1 MGFRPA
7 GPGSPDL
14 IDATRLKLQATS
26 NLGLPEFGDDP
37 FAQNFANLVDALNT
51 DGELSEQ
58 GVQLSEEEILRLLR
72 NRLELRGWLTGHPEI
87 LDEPIVQPI
96 FLMGLPRSGT
106 TFLQNLFDQDDGLR
120 LLRTWET
127 LRPCP
132 PPAVE
137 PDSVTP
143 RIKAADRFLNRW
155 RGDVENFDATHLMD
169 VTGPDECAHIMSMA
183 FTQAGFQNYAKVPS
197 YFDWLL
203 READFQAAYRLHKT
217 VLQLLQ
223 WRAPVRRWVLKYPN
237 HMLAVGEI
245 RAVYPDAACVVTHRD
260 PVQTL
265 ASLCALT
272 EQYRAARY
280 DTNDRVTL
288 GREMLEFVRAHI
300 DRFMVYRGGAGDAGI
315 IDVDYYRLLA
325 DPISTVADIYD
336 RTGMVM
342 PDTVRDRLAVWTDAN
357 PKGHRGRHEYR
368 LADYG
373 LDAGELDTVFTDYR
387 RRFGVRSEIS

>member
-1 MGFRPA
+1 
-7 GPGSPDL
+7 L
-14 IDATRLKLQATS
+14 LDAAFLKQQAAS
-26 NLGLPEFGDDP
+26 QLGLTEFGDDP
-37 FAQNFANLVDALNT
+37 FAENFGRLVQALNR
-51 DGELSEQ
+51 DGALSAI

-72 NRLELRGWLTGHPEI
+72 NRLELSTWLTGHPEI

-96 FLMGLPRSGT
+96 FLMGLPRSGA
-106 TFLQNLFDQDDGLR
+106 TFLQNLFDHDDGLR

-137 PDSVTP
+137 PVSVTP
-143 RIKAADRFLNRW
+143 RIEAADQFLNRW

-203 READFQAAYRLHKT
+203 READFQAAYHLHKT

-223 WRAPVRRWVLKYPN
+223 WRAPARRWVLKYPN
-237 HMLAVGEI
+237 HMLAVADI
-245 RAVYPDAACVVTHRD
+245 RGVYPDAVCIVTHRD

-300 DRFMVYRGGAGDAGI
+300 DRFMAYRDSVGGEGI
-315 IDVDYYRLLA
+315 IDVDYYRLVA
-325 DPISTVADIYD
+325 DPVSTVADIYD

-342 PDTVRDRLAVWTDAN
+342 PDTVRDRLTAWTDAN

-373 LDAGELDTVFTDYR
+373 LDAGEIETVFADYR
-387 RRFGVRSEIS
+387 RQYGVRSEIS

>member
-1 MGFRPA
+1 VR
-7 GPGSPDL
+7 
-14 IDATRLKLQATS
+14 RLYAQSLKQRAAAE
-26 NLGLPEFGDDP
+26 LGLRAFGEDP
-37 FAQNFANLVDALNT
+37 FAENFARLIAALND

-58 GVQLSEEEILRLLR
+58 GFTLSKEETLRLLR
-72 NRLELRGWLTGHPEI
+72 NRLEVRAWTERNPEI
-87 LDEPIVQPI
+87 LDDPIERPI

-106 TFLQNLFDQDDGLR
+106 TFLQNLFDHDENLR

-132 PPAVE
+132 PPAAE
-137 PDSVTP
+137 PDSAAP
-143 RIKAADRFLNRW
+143 RIAAADRFLNRW

-169 VTGPDECAHIMSMA
+169 VTGPDECAHIMSMS
-183 FTQAGFQNYAKVPS
+183 FTQAGFQNYAQVPS

-223 WRAPVRRWVLKYPN
+223 WRAPARRWVLKYPN
-237 HMLAVGEI
+237 HMLAVADI
-245 RAVYPDAACVVTHRD
+245 RAVYPDAVCIVTHRD
-260 PVQTL
+260 PAQTL

-280 DTNDRVTL
+280 ETNDRLAL
-288 GREMLEFVRAHI
+288 GREMLGFVRAHI
-300 DRFMVYRGGAGDAGI
+300 DRFMAYRDRVGGEGI
-315 IDVDYYRLLA
+315 IDVDYYRLVA
-325 DPISTVADIYD
+325 DPVSTVVDIYG
-336 RTGMVM
+336 RTGMMV
-342 PDTVRDRLAVWTDAN
+342 PDTVRSRLASWTDAN

-373 LDAGELDTVFTDYR
+373 LDADALDAVFDDYR
-387 RRFGVRSEIS
+387 RRFGVRPEVA

>member
-1 MGFRPA
+1 VNLFDPA
-7 GPGSPDL
+7 
-14 IDATRLKLQATS
+14 ALKQRAAAE
-26 NLGLPEFGDDP
+26 LGLPEFGNEP
-37 FAQNFANLVDALNT
+37 FAENFARLITALNT
-51 DGELSEQ
+51 DGQLSDQ
-58 GVQLSEEEILRLLR
+58 GAQLSEEEILRLLR
-72 NRLELRGWLTGHPEI
+72 NRLELRAWLTGHPEI
-87 LDEPIVQPI
+87 LDETISQPI

-106 TFLQNLFDQDDGLR
+106 TFLQNLFDHDDGLR

-132 PPAVE
+132 PPAAE
-137 PDSVTP
+137 PGSVAP
-143 RIKAADRFLNRW
+143 RIEAAHRFLNRW

-203 READFQAAYRLHKT
+203 GNADFQAAYRLHKT

-223 WRAPVRRWVLKYPN
+223 WRAPARRWVLKYPN
-237 HMLAVGEI
+237 HMLAVADIG
-245 RAVYPDAACVVTHRD
+245 AVYPNAVCVVTHRD

-280 DTNDRVTL
+280 DTNDREAL
-288 GREMLEFVRAHI
+288 GSEMLEFVRAHI
-300 DRFMVYRGGAGDAGI
+300 DRFMAYRDSAGDVGRI
-315 IDVDYYRLLA
+315 IDVDYYRLVA
-325 DPISTVADIYD
+325 DPVSTVADIYR
-336 RTGMVM
+336 RTGMTM
-342 PDTVRDRLAVWTDAN
+342 PDTVRDRLANWTDAN
-357 PKGHRGRHEYR
+357 PKGRRGRHEYR

-373 LDAGELDTVFTDYR
+373 LEAGEIGAVFADYR
-387 RRFGVRSEIS
+387 RQFGVKLES

>member
-1 MGFRPA
+1 V
-7 GPGSPDL
+7 
-14 IDATRLKLQATS
+14 IDAEFLKRRAAS
-26 NLGLPEFGDDP
+26 ELGLAEFGDDP
-37 FAQNFANLVDALNT
+37 FAENFARLVQALNK
-51 DGELSEQ
+51 DGELSGQ

-72 NRLELRGWLTGHPEI
+72 NRLELKAWITRHPEI
-87 LDEPIVQPI
+87 LDEPVAQPI

-106 TFLQNLFDQDDGLR
+106 TFLQNLFDHDEGLR

-132 PPAVE
+132 PPAAE
-137 PDSVTP
+137 PDSVAP
-143 RIKAADRFLNRW
+143 RIEAADRFLNRW

-169 VTGPDECAHIMSMA
+169 VTGPDECAHIMSMG

-203 READFQAAYRLHKT
+203 RKADFQAAYRLHKT

-223 WRAPVRRWVLKYPN
+223 WRAPARRWVLKYPN
-237 HMLAVGEI
+237 HMLAVAAI
-245 RAVYPDAACVVTHRD
+245 RAVYPDAVCVVTHRD

-280 DTNDRVTL
+280 DTNDRLAL
-288 GREMLEFVRAHI
+288 GQEMLGFFRAHI
-300 DRFMVYRGGAGDAGI
+300 DRFMAYRDGAGDDGI
-315 IDVDYYRLLA
+315 IDVDYYRLVA
-325 DPISTVADIYD
+325 DPVSTVADIYH

-342 PDTVRDRLAVWTDAN
+342 PDTVRNRLAHWTNAN
-357 PKGHRGRHEYR
+357 PKGRRGRHEYW

-373 LDAGELDTVFTDYR
+373 LEAGEVSAVFADYR
-387 RRFGVRSEIS
+387 RRFGVRSEG

>member
-1 MGFRPA
+1 MAETSLNAVNLKQRAATDA
-7 GPGSPDL
+7 G
-14 IDATRLKLQATS
+14 R
-26 NLGLPEFGDDP
+26 PEFGDDP
-37 FAQNFANLVDALNT
+37 FAKNFACLVAALND
-51 DGELSEQ
+51 DGKLSEQ
-58 GVQLSEEEILRLLR
+58 GVTLSEEEILRLLR
-72 NRLELRGWLTGHPEI
+72 NRLEVRAWTERHPEI
-87 LDEPIVQPI
+87 LDEPIGCPI

-106 TFLQNLFDQDDGLR
+106 TFLQNLFDHDDGLR

-143 RIKAADRFLNRW
+143 RIRAADRFLNRW

-169 VTGPDECAHIMSMA
+169 VTGPDECAHVMSMA
-183 FTQAGFQNYAKVPS
+183 FTQAGFQNYAQVPS

-203 READFQAAYRLHKT
+203 NKADFQAAYRLHKT

-223 WRAPVRRWVLKYPN
+223 WRAPARRWVLKYPN
-237 HMLAVGEI
+237 HMLAVGDI
-245 RAVYPDAACVVTHRD
+245 SAVHPDAICVVTHRD

-280 DTNDRVTL
+280 DTSDRIAL
-288 GREMLEFVRAHI
+288 GREMLHFVTAHI
-300 DRFMVYRGGAGDAGI
+300 DRFMAYRDTVGDDNI
-315 IDVDYYRLLA
+315 VDVDYYRLVA
-325 DPISTVADIYD
+325 DPVATVADIYD
-336 RTGMVM
+336 RTGMTM
-342 PDTVRDRLAVWTDAN
+342 PDSVKGRLASWTEAN
-357 PKGHRGRHEYR
+357 PKGRRGRHEYR

-373 LDAGELDTVFTDYR
+373 LEAEKVGTVFADYR
-387 RRFGVRSEIS
+387 RRYEVKLEE